1 MNLDASKR
9 KTRARPELSVFEE
22 ELNVPFNPKEFL
34 PDVPSHARAQIPSPS
49 SAAVTEPPFDIDTAE
64 LLRTNLGQT
73 SDKVRTELRTDLG
86 QTSDKVR
93 TSGGFFELV
102 GLQRQ
107 VVLFLHEQ
115 SKLARDR
122 VSDPIAITVLATS
135 CGTTVLSAQKTIQRL
150 EGKRLIKRV
159 SFRNGRGGW
168 TRYEISQEVFQEIL
182 HLESQDKLRTNLGQ
196 SSDKLRSQPRTEPRT
211 SLPSS
216 SSSIDSN
223 QNFKTTTTGE
233 VELFEDGRVQLS
245 PDWDGVDFSPLADV
259 GFSRAHLTQLAKHG
273 KLSSSEVQDSIYF
286 FAFDLRQNGKG
297 RELKGPPLNFFMG
310 ILRKGLPYAP
320 PENFESPE
328 AEARRKFLEGKRRL
342 EERRLAEEQE
352 LKALA
357 FAEWRRGLSE
367 SQAVALV
374 PEPVKDIPRAREA
387 SLRLHFDEAVY
398 PGLELARS
406 GEDATERTQVRAAI
420 AEALGEV
427 RG

>member
-1 MNLDASKR
+1 M
-9 KTRARPELSVFEE
+9 
-22 ELNVPFNPKEFL
+22 
-34 PDVPSHARAQIPSPS
+34 
-49 SAAVTEPPFDIDTAE
+49 
-64 LLRTNLGQT
+64 
-73 SDKVRTELRTDLG
+73 
-86 QTSDKVR
+86 
-93 TSGGFFELV
+93 
-102 GLQRQ
+102 
-107 VVLFLHEQ
+107 
-115 SKLARDR
+115 
-122 VSDPIAITVLATS
+122 
-135 CGTTVLSAQKTIQRL
+135 
-150 EGKRLIKRV
+150 
-159 SFRNGRGGW
+159 
-168 TRYEISQEVFQEIL
+168 
-182 HLESQDKLRTNLGQ
+182 
-196 SSDKLRSQPRTEPRT
+196 
-211 SLPSS
+211 
-216 SSSIDSN
+216 
-223 QNFKTTTTGE
+223 
-233 VELFEDGRVQLS
+233 
-245 PDWDGVDFSPLADV
+245 

-427 RG
+427 PPPNG